1 MSTTPATVPAAIART
16 ALSAPRLLQARQRAA
31 EHCAAEAIARWRGGV
46 GPQDGAEPEAALQAR
61 QRWHRQMQDAYVA
74 WLQAGG
80 FAQGS

>member
-1 MSTTPATVPAAIART
+1 
-16 ALSAPRLLQARQRAA
+16 
-31 EHCAAEAIARWRGGV
+31 
-46 GPQDGAEPEAALQAR
+46 LQAR